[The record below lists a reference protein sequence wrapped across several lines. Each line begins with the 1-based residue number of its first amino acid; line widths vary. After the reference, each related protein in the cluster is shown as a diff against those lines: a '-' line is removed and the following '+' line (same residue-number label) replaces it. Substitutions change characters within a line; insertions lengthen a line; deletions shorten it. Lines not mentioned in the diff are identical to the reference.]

1 MASRVNTR
9 FVILLIVGVLGLL
22 GLTLAAYM
30 VAFKSAA
37 DNVSE
42 GDRLLAEGNV
52 KLAERAYS
60 KAVNKDSTNVEYIN
74 KWIESLEMLVPETET
89 EYRERFYGDFIGA
102 ISKKATVLR
111 DDVDAH
117 ERQLQLTFDQLMNG
131 YSRGLADRLI
141 EQTTQV
147 LGYFSGGMGEE
158 VEEWERLKRFR
169 GIAISMI
176 AQNSGVI
183 EDNKIELGI
192 DDLERVSRV
201 APADTEAL
209 AALMSLYYNKTDRAA
224 PAGRPGPRVQ
234 SLRENLERTNEYLS
248 QYPDSARMRIQR
260 VMLRADIA
268 RRTLDRSLEPTEQ
281 LEQLKLE
288 YGRFSDELDSIAQ
301 GLTGENSDQ
310 LDLRVAIVFGGIENA
325 VDPES
330 RFSRS
335 RRLLDHLIENDR
347 DNAEIMYYAGQ
358 LAQRAGDTE
367 EADAWYEQIGS
378 LETKPLSYE
387 GFRQFPIQRQAMVD
401 RCEIKLDIAETALTD
416 DERDEAL
423 ARAKTMRDEFS
434 SVVSDDNLALMMLNG
449 RIARV
454 EKQYDEALRIFKR
467 YNEQTQQNEAD
478 GLWYE
483 GIIASQLGQYGVAR
497 DALEQLIL
505 FENSPRRIL
514 ALLTL
519 AQIHDELQELD
530 TAADYY
536 KQVMELRP
544 DMQVAADAYDRINRR
559 LNPELNEDPALAAIY
574 TSRQMRTGDEDNP
587 GDYAGAIQ
595 YLREQ
600 VQELNYESRVSR
612 ELASLLLDR
621 GDIEGSK
628 VLITR
633 AVENNPDDEGLQRML
648 GALDA
653 GDTTEILVQL
663 LRDSPGPLL
672 DRLVSIANIASTRG
686 RAELLSETVAE
697 LNELAPG
704 DKRVLELTFVDAL
717 RRGDTETARRIAQH
731 QDNTRVES
739 LMYQSRIAISE
750 QQSERAMDLL
760 NQAAATGAAD
770 ASVYQ
775 MLAILQRD
783 AGRMTESLASFNQ
796 ALAIR
801 PDNSDVIREYL
812 ITLTQARQYDQALNE
827 ARRYQRYATG
837 DPVFLNLWLSLEA
850 QFGAQQGRE
859 FATRQRER
867 MLELNPN
874 DTDNAY
880 QLARLYI
887 LDRNWDDARALIDTL
902 RSSGDRL
909 EYVELDATWYAEQGV
924 VNGREGLVQA
934 NEVFT
939 NYIASLPEPVG
950 PEPYVVS
957 SQFMLSRGRPDL
969 ALAAANKAVE
979 RQSPDSMI
987 GSILLGDL
995 HMRINNQSEAVKA
1008 YREVIDAGADDEN
1021 QTVRARLIE
1030 SLVRLERYDEAQ
1042 EMYDGFRPEKSD
1054 EMITMLQG
1062 ADIAAGRED
1071 NARAQE
1077 LLDNAVSAFPNDP
1090 LVYIKRAELM
1100 VGDESLRDDMLSDL
1114 NRALELDPSN
1124 WRAYRVR
1131 AAGYFALG
1139 QREEALNDLK
1149 ETVRLNPSLDRS
1161 VYSVLNELLSQPGR
1175 SGEAADVAREVL
1187 AVRSDDA
1194 NLMARIGGLFAS
1206 RSEWEYASEF
1216 YEMAWNKRRSPADG
1230 ATLIDTLVRQTPPDS
1245 SKANNVINQ
1254 LAAIVGDLN
1263 ENSGLLAAQA
1273 LVLQAR
1279 GREDFAQQQ
1288 ITKAFDLSVSDNSEL
1303 LNWGNNLSR
1312 YFEGRPTRE
1321 HVAYLE
1327 ALKRRNSNP
1336 VIGQWLDYFIVQRQ
1350 IREDDVPQSAY
1361 QTIETLKSES
1371 TPNPIAVRVYR
1382 LHATNLYAQDDFEGA
1397 VDVWKAGLARFPQDW
1412 EMNNNIAY
1420 TLGTKLGKPEEA
1432 LGYAEKSIS
1441 ENIGLSEPYETI
1453 ASIYIALGKYDEA
1466 EQMIATG
1473 SNFINSVP
1481 SRVTMQLTA
1490 GRLALKRGDLA
1501 EARSK
1506 LTDSRSVLRAAPE
1519 SYPSIE
1525 TDIDEFEQELNSADN

>member
-1 MASRVNTR
+1 
-9 FVILLIVGVLGLL
+9 
-22 GLTLAAYM
+22 
-30 VAFKSAA
+30 
-37 DNVSE
+37 
-42 GDRLLAEGNV
+42 
-52 KLAERAYS
+52 
-60 KAVNKDSTNVEYIN
+60 
-74 KWIESLEMLVPETET
+74 
-89 EYRERFYGDFIGA
+89 
-102 ISKKATVLR
+102 
-111 DDVDAH
+111 
-117 ERQLQLTFDQLMNG
+117 
-131 YSRGLADRLI
+131 
-141 EQTTQV
+141 
-147 LGYFSGGMGEE
+147 
-158 VEEWERLKRFR
+158 
-169 GIAISMI
+169 
-176 AQNSGVI
+176 
-183 EDNKIELGI
+183 
-192 DDLERVSRV
+192 
-201 APADTEAL
+201 
-209 AALMSLYYNKTDRAA
+209 
-224 PAGRPGPRVQ
+224 
-234 SLRENLERTNEYLS
+234 
-248 QYPDSARMRIQR
+248 
-260 VMLRADIA
+260 
-268 RRTLDRSLEPTEQ
+268 
-281 LEQLKLE
+281 
-288 YGRFSDELDSIAQ
+288 
-301 GLTGENSDQ
+301 
-310 LDLRVAIVFGGIENA
+310 
-325 VDPES
+325 
-330 RFSRS
+330 
-335 RRLLDHLIENDR
+335 

-497 DALEQLIL
+497 DALEQLVL

-837 DPVFLNLWLSLEA
+837 DPV
-850 QFGAQQGRE
+850 
-859 FATRQRER
+859 
-867 MLELNPN
+867 
-874 DTDNAY
+874 
-880 QLARLYI
+880 
-887 LDRNWDDARALIDTL
+887 
-902 RSSGDRL
+902 
-909 EYVELDATWYAEQGV
+909 
-924 VNGREGLVQA
+924 
-934 NEVFT
+934 
-939 NYIASLPEPVG
+939 
-950 PEPYVVS
+950 
-957 SQFMLSRGRPDL
+957 
-969 ALAAANKAVE
+969 
-979 RQSPDSMI
+979 
-987 GSILLGDL
+987 
-995 HMRINNQSEAVKA
+995 
-1008 YREVIDAGADDEN
+1008 
-1021 QTVRARLIE
+1021 
-1030 SLVRLERYDEAQ
+1030 
-1042 EMYDGFRPEKSD
+1042 
-1054 EMITMLQG
+1054 
-1062 ADIAAGRED
+1062 
-1071 NARAQE
+1071 
-1077 LLDNAVSAFPNDP
+1077 
-1090 LVYIKRAELM
+1090 
-1100 VGDESLRDDMLSDL
+1100 
-1114 NRALELDPSN
+1114 
-1124 WRAYRVR
+1124 
-1131 AAGYFALG
+1131 
-1139 QREEALNDLK
+1139 
-1149 ETVRLNPSLDRS
+1149 
-1161 VYSVLNELLSQPGR
+1161 
-1175 SGEAADVAREVL
+1175 
-1187 AVRSDDA
+1187 
-1194 NLMARIGGLFAS
+1194 
-1206 RSEWEYASEF
+1206 
-1216 YEMAWNKRRSPADG
+1216 
-1230 ATLIDTLVRQTPPDS
+1230 
-1245 SKANNVINQ
+1245 
-1254 LAAIVGDLN
+1254 
-1263 ENSGLLAAQA
+1263 
-1273 LVLQAR
+1273 
-1279 GREDFAQQQ
+1279 
-1288 ITKAFDLSVSDNSEL
+1288 
-1303 LNWGNNLSR
+1303 
-1312 YFEGRPTRE
+1312 
-1321 HVAYLE
+1321 
-1327 ALKRRNSNP
+1327 
-1336 VIGQWLDYFIVQRQ
+1336 
-1350 IREDDVPQSAY
+1350 
-1361 QTIETLKSES
+1361 
-1371 TPNPIAVRVYR
+1371 
-1382 LHATNLYAQDDFEGA
+1382 
-1397 VDVWKAGLARFPQDW
+1397 
-1412 EMNNNIAY
+1412 
-1420 TLGTKLGKPEEA
+1420 
-1432 LGYAEKSIS
+1432 
-1441 ENIGLSEPYETI
+1441 
-1453 ASIYIALGKYDEA
+1453 
-1466 EQMIATG
+1466 
-1473 SNFINSVP
+1473 
-1481 SRVTMQLTA
+1481 
-1490 GRLALKRGDLA
+1490 
-1501 EARSK
+1501 
-1506 LTDSRSVLRAAPE
+1506 
-1519 SYPSIE
+1519 
-1525 TDIDEFEQELNSADN
+1525 